1 MIKPHLLQKYRQ
13 KYSMADKW
21 KLIAGNTENISLV
34 VVIPAYAEKEMLFS
48 TLASLAQNS
57 ASSIKHL
64 FVLCVINNKKNSP
77 HAVKIN
83 NQQTLEYLDLLV
95 NSKNQEELKLKQDL
109 KEKLRLIVE
118 AGLRIGYV
126 DASSQGNELNDNE
139 GGVGMARKIGMDMAL
154 HLLSQSASLKKLIL
168 CLDADTL
175 VQENYLDAIQDCFH
189 EKVKTAIVAYEHQE
203 ADTDEGKAAI
213 YCYETFLRYWILG
226 LKYAK
231 SPYAYHSIGS
241 TMVCSAEAY
250 LAVRGMNRRQAG
262 EDFYFLNKLAKIGG
276 INYIKKTCVFPS
288 ARASFRVPF
297 GTGRR
302 IQRFLNREQEEY
314 ILYDPRVFEILAKW
328 LLLMEKPLHYNE
340 KDILVKTGSI
350 HPSLP
355 VFLEDYQFEDVWKRI
370 RRNAKNENTLKS
382 QFHCWFDG
390 FKTLKLINYL
400 ARKFYPPIDMFVALD
415 NLLKMQQIPVP
426 EFVRGAHHAGLAGQK
441 RIVQYLR
448 EIT

>member
-1 MIKPHLLQKYRQ
+1 MIKPHLLQKYLQ
-13 KYSMADKW
+13 KYSAADKW

-57 ASSIKHL
+57 PSSLKYS

-77 HAVKIN
+77 HEIKIN
-83 NQQTLEYLDLLV
+83 NQQTLEYLDILV
-95 NSKNQEELKLKQDL
+95 NSKNPEQLNLKQDL
-109 KEKLRLIVE
+109 KEKLQLIAE
-118 AGLRIGYV
+118 AELRIGYI
-126 DASSQGNELNDNE
+126 DASSQGSELNDNE

-154 HLLSQSASLKKLIL
+154 NLLSQSTSIKKLIL

-175 VQENYLDAIQDCFH
+175 VQKNYLDAIKDYFH
-189 EKVKTAIVAYEHQE
+189 KKVKTAIVAYEHQE

-213 YCYETFLRYWILG
+213 YCYEIFLRYWILG

-241 TMVCSAEAY
+241 TMVCSADAY

-262 EDFYFLNKLAKIGG
+262 EDFYFLNKLAKIGN
-276 INYIKKTCVFPS
+276 INYIKETCVFPS

-297 GTGRR
+297 GTGKR
-302 IQRFLNREQEEY
+302 IQRFLSHEQEEY
-314 ILYDPRVFEILAKW
+314 ILYDPRIFEILAKW
-328 LLLMEKPLHYNE
+328 LQLMEKPFHCDE
-340 KDILVKTGSI
+340 KDILIKTEAI

-355 VFLEDYQFEDVWKRI
+355 SFLTDYQFEDVWKRI
-370 RRNAKNENTLKS
+370 RRNVKNEDTLNS

-400 ARKFYPPIDMFVALD
+400 TREFHPPINMFMAVD
-415 NLLKMQQIPVP
+415 SLLKMQQIPVP
-426 EFVRGAHHAGLAGQK
+426 EFVTRAHHSELDCQK